1 MKRWL
6 LTKKQIWFVIL
17 VLIIVGLLIDLNT
30 RISTLTY
37 LREQKELLET
47 DVVSLQATLD
57 VISEEILYADSDT
70 AVESWARQ
78 QGLMMQED
86 DNVIIPLPVHG
97 PTPVPT
103 PVPTVQP
110 VVYENW
116 EIWRALIFD

>member
-116 EIWRALIFD
+116 EIWKALIFD